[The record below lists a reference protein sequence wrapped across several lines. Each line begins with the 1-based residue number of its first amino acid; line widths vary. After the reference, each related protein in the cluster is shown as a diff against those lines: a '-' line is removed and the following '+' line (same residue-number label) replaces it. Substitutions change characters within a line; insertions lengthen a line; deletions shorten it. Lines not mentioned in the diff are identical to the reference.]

1 MLNKSIIKHIMQGA
15 LTKNNMSFYILLG
28 SHYTYYNVN
37 RYNIK
42 YNPLEIRNIAIKVFS
57 NFISNSR

>member
-1 MLNKSIIKHIMQGA
+1 MLNKSIIKHIMHGA

-42 YNPLEIRNIAIKVFS
+42 YNPLEIRNIAIKIL
-57 NFISNSR
+57 NL